1 MKQNLFNKLWLRVG
15 MIVAIMTTALSG
27 TVWAGE
33 VVAYTLTPKTGS
45 DNGYATSEDIEI
57 EGITW
62 NITGN
67 ATMVPWRIGGKNLQ
81 NVDRELYSKTAI
93 ADNITKIEVTHGAA
107 SSVTVNSWTVIVSKS
122 PSFSNPVS
130 TLTPTF
136 TANSTTTITRPD
148 GVDWS
153 NCYYKFVYNV
163 TIGNSNKYIAFS
175 EAKFYKETG
184 TTLTES
190 DLSLSSTSLSFD
202 LYNDN
207 SAKTI
212 TCTTSSTGAITV
224 SASEYVTT
232 SVSGNTI
239 TVTPVKATPSPQ
251 TITVNQ
257 AADESYAAGS
267 ATFTVSITNS
277 APDYATLPFEWAGG
291 ASASL
296 LALAGV
302 TANGLGSDYAAGN
315 APYLVKFDSD
325 GDYIQVKTDSQPGK
339 VTIDVKML
347 GGSNASSITVQE
359 SEDGETFTEVQAL
372 TISGAQNDNLI
383 LETTNDFAATT
394 RYVRLLFTKGSNVG
408 VGAISI
414 ALPSNDPVISA
425 ENVSI
430 EYNTTSGS
438 IDYEIVH
445 PVEGGTISAST
456 EAEWLTFGT
465 TGTAFTATVNNA
477 ASARTADVTLT
488 YTYNNSQTVTK
499 DITLTQGGN
508 PEAPG
513 TENNPYTV
521 AQARAAIDA
530 ETGVTGVYATGIVS
544 EIVTA
549 YNSQYGNIS
558 YNISAD
564 GSTESDQ
571 LQAYRG
577 KSYNGESFTSAN
589 DIQVGD
595 VVVIYGNLKNHQGTY
610 EFEAGNQLVSLHREK
625 TDPTILVEDA
635 TIAFGQT
642 YTIDSELIEGG
653 DVTVS
658 VSPEGFA
665 TVNGLTITP
674 SKAGSATVT
683 VSTAESNLYNAG
695 SETFT
700 LTVTQ
705 PAGQTTAPSA
715 SAGETIFYESFAE
728 CTGSIT
734 TFSNNDGQGTFTPD
748 NADAWFTANPS
759 GAGGAAK
766 FGTGSKKGSAEAT
779 ISVTSGVTYTLTFK
793 AAPWASNT
801 STMSVVVTGG
811 TISGLSTDAMTT
823 GQWND
828 FSATITATSTTLGVE
843 FSASNNRFFLDE
855 VKIEAPA
862 SGAPTE
868 TYTIPSSGL
877 GTYCSQYPIDLGE
890 LPDGVKAYAVTA
902 KGESSV
908 TLTEITGTIKGGV
921 GFILEGSGDVTFTF
935 ANSSTEPTN
944 LLVGTLAPEYL
955 AEGTA
960 YGLKSGVFQPNTAGT
975 IKAHRAYLPASAGA
989 VKALT
994 LIFED
999 DATGI
1004 THTRIVTD
1012 EATIYDLTGRRLSQ
1026 MQKGINIVNG
1036 KKILK

>member
-1 MKQNLFNKLWLRVG
+1 
-15 MIVAIMTTALSG
+15 MIVAIMTTALAG
-27 TVWAGE
+27 TVKADTVYKTALFGSAYNSSSVNNYTSTWTATNQEFTVTLENFNNNQNGWSFVRCGSKNGTSVATISTSAAIDKAITKVAITIDAITANNVNSIKLYTSSDGSSWTEAGSFTKATGAQT
-33 VVAYTLTPKTGS
+33 VTLSSPSANLYYKAEFDCKKGS
-45 DNGYATSEDIEI
+45 GNGFVQVSKVEYYQASAAEETITTIDAS
-57 EGITW
+57 GIT
-62 NITGN
+62 NTDVYTSTVAGSLS
-67 ATMVPWRIGGKNLQ
+67 ATVTAGGTAVSGATVTWSSSNTSVATIASNGAVTLVSPGSVRFTASYAGVA
-81 NVDRELYSKTAI
+81 NTYS
-93 ADNITKIEVTHGAA
+93 A
-107 SSVTVNSWTVIVSKS
+107 SSATYDMIV
-122 PSFSNPVS
+122 
-130 TLTPTF
+130 
-136 TANSTTTITRPD
+136 
-148 GVDWS
+148 
-153 NCYYKFVYNV
+153 
-163 TIGNSNKYIAFS
+163 
-175 EAKFYKETG
+175 
-184 TTLTES
+184 
-190 DLSLSSTSLSFD
+190 
-202 LYNDN
+202 
-207 SAKTI
+207 
-212 TCTTSSTGAITV
+212 TSSG
-224 SASEYVTT
+224 
-232 SVSGNTI
+232 
-239 TVTPVKATPSPQ
+239 P
-251 TITVNQ
+251 
-257 AADESYAAGS
+257 
-267 ATFTVSITNS
+267 
-277 APDYATLPFEWAGG
+277 ATLPFEWEGG
-291 ASASL
+291 ASADL
-296 LALAGV
+296 LAMAGV
-302 TANGLGSDYAAGN
+302 TANDLGTDYAAQN
-315 APYLVKFDSD
+315 APYLVKFDTT
-325 GDYIQVKTDSQPGK
+325 GDYIQVKTASQPGR

-347 GGSNASSITVQE
+347 GGNTTSSITVQE
-359 SEDGETFTEVQAL
+359 SEDGETFTDVQTL
-372 TISGAQNDNLI
+372 TISGSQNDELT

-394 RYVRLLFTKGSNVG
+394 RYVRLLFTRGSNVG

-438 IDYEIVH
+438 IEYEIVH

-456 EAEWLTFGT
+456 EAEWLTFGS

-488 YTYNNSQTVTK
+488 YTYNTTQTVTK
-499 DITLTQGGN
+499 EITLTQGGN

-549 YNSQYGNIS
+549 YNSQFGNIS

-564 GSTESDQ
+564 GSTTGDQ

-577 KSYNGESFTSAN
+577 KSYNGENFTSAD

-595 VVVIYGNLKNHQGTY
+595 IVVIYGNLKNYQGTY
-610 EFEAGNQLVSLHREK
+610 EFDSNNQLVSLQREK

-674 SKAGSATVT
+674 SKAGFATVT

-705 PAGQTTAPSA
+705 PAGQTTAPTG
-715 SAGETIFYESFAE
+715 SAGGTIFEETFASS
-728 CTGSIT
+728 TGTNSGFGT
-734 TFSNNDGQGTFTPD
+734 SNTSDGNGTFSPD
-748 NADAWFTANPS
+748 QPDAWFTANAY
-759 GAGGAAK
+759 GADGAAK
-766 FGTGSKKGSAEAT
+766 FGASKKKGSAEAT

-793 AAPWASNT
+793 AAPWASET

-877 GTYCSQYPIDLGE
+877 GTYCSQYPIDLDE
-890 LPDGVKAYAVTA
+890 LPEDVKAYAVTA

-921 GFILEGSGDVTFTF
+921 GFILEGSGEVTFTF
-935 ANSSTEPTN
+935 ADSSTEPTN

-994 LIFED
+994 LVFED

-1004 THTRIVTD
+1004 THTRVITD